1 MTNFVRSPSQHC
13 QLLTLKH
20 QHFKYSATMDFANS
34 NIQIKS
40 EKIQSRDMHLK
51 RRREFEAEFN
61 LHIKRL
67 RRGEDVKL
75 AEENSSQNE
84 VKAPMVH
91 ISQYPLKRPEPG
103 KRDLVDDLLQG
114 IRKEQENEQNTNG
127 SRIRRQLNFN
137 DLALLLPNRMSI
149 NDADYGLSRTSSIEA
164 EPMDDLDSSNTLNS
178 EESFQR
184 ALNTFFANQSGDGFN
199 YYTDTASHFGRNS
212 IF

>member
-1 MTNFVRSPSQHC
+1 
-13 QLLTLKH
+13 
-20 QHFKYSATMDFANS
+20 MDFANN

-40 EKIQSRDMHLK
+40 EQIESIDMHLK

-67 RRGEDVKL
+67 RRGEDITL
-75 AEENSSQNE
+75 AEEDSSHNE
-84 VKAPMVH
+84 VKTPIA
-91 ISQYPLKRPEPG
+91 QYPLKHPERG
-103 KRDLVDDLLQG
+103 KRNVVDDLLRLQG
-114 IRKEQENEQNTNG
+114 IQKEQENEQNTTS

-137 DLALLLPNRMSI
+137 DLALLLPNRSGTD
-149 NDADYGLSRTSSIEA
+149 DADYGLSRTSSIEA
-164 EPMDDLDSSNTLNS
+164 EPMDDLDTSDTFNS
-178 EESFQR
+178 EELFQR